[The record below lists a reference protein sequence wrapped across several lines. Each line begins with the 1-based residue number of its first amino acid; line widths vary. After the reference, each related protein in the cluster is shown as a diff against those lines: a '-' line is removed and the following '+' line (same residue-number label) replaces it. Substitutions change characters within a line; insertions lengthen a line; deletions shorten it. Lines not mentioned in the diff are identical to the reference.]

1 MQLDQAQKNK
11 VAAWI
16 AEGRQLSE
24 VQKLLES
31 EFGLRLTYLDLRL
44 VIADLNLTPKDQQR
58 APAPSTNV
66 VGPEAGQKTPPG
78 AAKASDLTG
87 PEPEKEAGEVSVTV
101 DTVARPGTIVSG
113 SVNFSDG
120 NRATWYLDQMGRLG
134 LMPEQEGYR
143 PSQEDLQAFQ
153 MQLQQ
158 ELQSLGL

>member
-24 VQKLLES
+24 VQKLLET

-78 AAKASDLTG
+78 AAKAPDLTG

-120 NRATWYLDQMGRLG
+120 KRATWYLDQMGRLG
-134 LMPEQEGYR
+134 LMPEQDGYR
-143 PSQEDLQAFQ
+143 PSPEDLQAFQ